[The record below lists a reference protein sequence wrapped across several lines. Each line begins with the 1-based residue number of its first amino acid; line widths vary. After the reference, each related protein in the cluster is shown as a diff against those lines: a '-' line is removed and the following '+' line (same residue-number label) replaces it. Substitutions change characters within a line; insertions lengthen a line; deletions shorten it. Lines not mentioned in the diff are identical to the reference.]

1 MARVLVFVC
10 AGELIELLRTEGI
23 ATTLSWFE
31 PTNVVMLAVAPDEDP
46 LGAVRGTGA
55 LPAHTKRHDA
65 ITSFQGW
72 WRWRV

>member
-10 AGELIELLRTEGI
+10 AGELTDLLLTEGI

-46 LGAVRGTGA
+46 LGAVRGSGA
-55 LPAHTKRHDA
+55 AGAHQA
-65 ITSFQGW
+65 P
-72 WRWRV
+72 